1 MTVLELTDPKVTNQE
16 IRRRDLAILEAMVA
30 GLPEYLASDATYWE
44 MRGSGLPPLTI
55 GGLLMR
61 LNRLVIE
68 QNDLI
73 SDERFNLAKVRNAFD
88 SALRDT
94 VVRFEERSY
103 QELNA
108 RLREWTTY
116 MRNLSRSNKL
126 RADRDYYAG
135 KVDTRIV
142 IGELVN
148 KLNEHPYHLDG
159 RVPRDVAALDRRLRL
174 MWQPGEFLL
183 EPVWRKAYPPEPFWW
198 LYGCPK

>member
-1 MTVLELTDPKVTNQE
+1 MTVLEFTGPQVTDQE
-16 IRRRDLAILEAMVA
+16 IRRRDLAIVEAMVA
-30 GLPEYLASDATYWE
+30 ELPAYLTSDAVSWE
-44 MRGSGLPPLTI
+44 MRGSAMPPLTI

-61 LNRLVIE
+61 LNRLTIL
-68 QNDLI
+68 QNDLL
-73 SDERFNLAKVRNAFD
+73 SDERLNLARVRTAFD

-94 VVRFEERSY
+94 VVRFEQRAY

-108 RLREWTTY
+108 QLREWMTY

-142 IGELVN
+142 IGELVG
-148 KLNEHPYHLDG
+148 KLSERPYHLDG

-174 MWQPGEFLL
+174 MWQPGRFLL
-183 EPVWRKAYPPEPFWW
+183 EPVWRKAYPLDPCWW
-198 LYGCPK
+198 LYGQPK